1 MSFVRNSE
9 CRACSRRNVLQCRA
23 SLVPVLKVTEF
34 IATVNLRLLNS
45 GKLED
50 PKSGIFAQNDGGRIR
65 TQISFPSIILP
76 LFSVNLLHS
85 SATNY
90 KTEMK
95 TLMLLVPKASKPD
108 RGSPWIAQLP
118 WKYWGNMCTLHLT
131 LLHWWSKPLF
141 YFSDSAT
148 YLLHLSLNFK
158 GYKSFQSTESRH
170 SEGSESWV

>member
-1 MSFVRNSE
+1 MSAEPAAEEMF
-9 CRACSRRNVLQCRA
+9 RRNVLQRRA

-50 PKSGIFAQNDGGRIR
+50 PKSEIFAQNDGGRIR

-85 SATNY
+85 FATNY

-95 TLMLLVPKASKPD
+95 KLILLVPKASKPD
-108 RGSPWIAQLP
+108 RGSP
-118 WKYWGNMCTLHLT
+118 
-131 LLHWWSKPLF
+131 
-141 YFSDSAT
+141 
-148 YLLHLSLNFK
+148 
-158 GYKSFQSTESRH
+158 
-170 SEGSESWV
+170 

>member
-1 MSFVRNSE
+1 MF
-9 CRACSRRNVLQCRA
+9 RRNILQCWA
-23 SLVPVLKVTEF
+23 SLVPVLKVTKL
-34 IATVNLRLLNS
+34 IATMNLRLLNS
-45 GKLED
+45 GKLEA
-50 PKSGIFAQNDGGRIR
+50 PKSEIFAQNDGARIR

-85 SATNY
+85 FATNY

-95 TLMLLVPKASKPD
+95 KLILLVPKASKPD
-108 RGSPWIAQLP
+108 RGSPWTAQLP
-118 WKYWGNMCTLHLT
+118 WKYWGNIAMCTLHLT

-148 YLLHLSLNFK
+148 YLLQLSLNFK
-158 GYKSFQSTESRH
+158 GYKSFQATESRH